1 MKTLRFAVILAAAA
15 LLSVVGALLHGRKA
29 SAQAVPD
36 VVRAQAFELVDA
48 SGQVRATLDARG
60 AGVVLKLLDANG
72 TIRAKLGA
80 DVDGSGLVLANE
92 QTKVGIHALATRSRT
107 WIVVARD
114 HRRRVIRP

>member
-1 MKTLRFAVILAAAA
+1 MKTLRIAGALGAAG
-15 LLSVVGALLHGRKA
+15 LLLVVGALVHERVAG
-29 SAQAVPD
+29 AQAVPD

-60 AGVVLKLLDANG
+60 LKILDANG

-80 DVDGSGLVLANE
+80 DVAGAGLVLFNE
-92 QTKVGIHALATRSRT
+92 RTEVGVHALATRTRT
-107 WIVVARD
+107 WVVVQRG